1 MKTADRVRLM
11 AVLSVAVWIA
21 APVPMAAAFGT
32 IDGGGQHREH
42 ERITRASLS
51 CAGDAPL
58 GDVCFAARS
67 MDYLAGHD
75 REFGGVGAPDSDEIA
90 DPRAH
95 CDNADFLQAD
105 YPRTREQATAGLVDC
120 VSHLSARFEEAVSAA
135 GALLDGE
142 GQIIPE
148 EVNFDS
154 ECKVFEV
161 AENRA
166 KCLSLEAFGRVL
178 HGAQ

>member
-58 GDVCFAARS
+58 GDVCFAAKS
-67 MDYLAGHD
+67 MDFLAGHD
-75 REFGGVGAPDSDEIA
+75 REFGAIGAPDSDEIA
-90 DPRAH
+90 DPTAH
-95 CDNADFLQAD
+95 CDNADFLEGS
-105 YPRTREQATAGLVDC
+105 YPRTREAATAGLVDC
-120 VSHLSARFEEAVSAA
+120 VSHLRVRFDEAVVAA
-135 GALLDGE
+135 KSLLD
-142 GQIIPE
+142 
-148 EVNFDS
+148 N
-154 ECKVFEV
+154 
-161 AENRA
+161 
-166 KCLSLEAFGRVL
+166 
-178 HGAQ
+178 